1 MSTLRAIGVGIL
13 WTCVGLVFLLGC
25 TPKKPVVLPG
35 PWAGPTPKTETPPS
49 PEPTPKPATS
59 PSTPIKEKP
68 LPQVQ
73 EQPLSPTPVVKP
85 PKEPSPQY
93 LASVQLTQEGDRAL
107 SKGELDKA
115 LGFYEQAVQVDGYN
129 GLAFLGLAKVW
140 LQKNAPKRS
149 LEFAKKAEILLADK
163 PKDLR
168 ETYLLQSFLY
178 EMLNQPEN
186 AKSYKEKAQRL
197 P

>member
-1 MSTLRAIGVGIL
+1 MTTFRVVGTSIF
-13 WTCVGLVFLLGC
+13 WSCVGLVLLLGC

-35 PWAGPTPKTETPPS
+35 PWAGPAPKTETPQSTEPS
-49 PEPTPKPATS
+49 PKPATP
-59 PSTPIKEKP
+59 PSAPIKEKP

-73 EQPLSPTPVVKP
+73 EQAPGPAPVVKP

-93 LASVQLTQEGDRAL
+93 LASVQLVQEGDRAL
-107 SKGELDKA
+107 SKGDLDKA